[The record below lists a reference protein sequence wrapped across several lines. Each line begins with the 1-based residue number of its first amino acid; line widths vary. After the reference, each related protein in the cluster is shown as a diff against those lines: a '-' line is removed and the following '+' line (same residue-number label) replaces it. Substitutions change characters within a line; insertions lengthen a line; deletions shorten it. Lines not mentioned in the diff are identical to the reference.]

1 MLKATTVLGTNQEN
15 HYLERPVDLLK
26 NWTNLS
32 NLMKKFDR
40 FPK

>member
-1 MLKATTVLGTNQEN
+1 MLKATTVLDISLEN
-15 HYLERPVDLLK
+15 PYLERPVDLLK

>member
-1 MLKATTVLGTNQEN
+1 MLKVNTVLGTNPEN
-15 HYLERPVDLLK
+15 PYLERPVDLLK

-32 NLMKKFDR
+32 NLMKKFGR